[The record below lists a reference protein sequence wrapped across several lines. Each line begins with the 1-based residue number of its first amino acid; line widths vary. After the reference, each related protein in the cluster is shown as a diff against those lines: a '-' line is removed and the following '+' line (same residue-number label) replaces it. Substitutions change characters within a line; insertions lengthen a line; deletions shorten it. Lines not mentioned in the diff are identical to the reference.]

1 MQRQL
6 NHSFFGSNLHHRADI
21 YPTLL
26 LVRIF
31 LRRLLSLVSDRGI
44 IINSGVQKESSHAT
58 LTTQPTMNADLKRV
72 REASGGT
79 GAEDG
84 MSPSKKRA
92 LGSFTSVSS
101 QSQGQDDDDQ
111 EDWMKELE
119 VGAGSTDG
127 CNKFSFLIFM

>member
-1 MQRQL
+1 
-6 NHSFFGSNLHHRADI
+6 
-21 YPTLL
+21 
-26 LVRIF
+26 
-31 LRRLLSLVSDRGI
+31 
-44 IINSGVQKESSHAT
+44 
-58 LTTQPTMNADLKRV
+58 MNADLKRV

-119 VGAGSTDG
+119 VGASSINGCIKVLSLQISSRSSEKKLSIGRCSSTG
-127 CNKFSFLIFM
+127 AYTGKNPSGPMSLRPRNGF